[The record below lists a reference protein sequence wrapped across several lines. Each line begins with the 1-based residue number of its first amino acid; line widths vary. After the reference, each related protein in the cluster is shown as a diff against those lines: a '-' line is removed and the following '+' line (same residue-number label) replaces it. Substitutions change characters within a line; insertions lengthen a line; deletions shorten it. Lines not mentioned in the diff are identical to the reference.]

1 MRLLIVGPG
10 RAGGS
15 VALAAAAA
23 GHEIAGVV
31 SRSGDDRFG
40 PPLDLEASLPPAD
53 LLLVAVGD
61 EAIAGVAASLAP
73 RAGSVPVAAHLSGF
87 LPTTALLRLA
97 DRGIAIGG
105 FHPLQTLPDPESGAA
120 ALAGS
125 YAGIG
130 GEGLAFDTLSGFAS
144 SLGMDW
150 FRLSDEMRPSYHAAA
165 AAAANFVIAS
175 LSVAGDLFEQ
185 AAVDPKVA
193 EPLVQQAVAN
203 FFEQGA
209 SALTGPIARGDTLTV
224 RGHLEAAQ
232 EVSADVG
239 RQFRLMAEATAIR
252 ANRSNEVAEWS

>member
-15 VALAAAAA
+15 IALAAPDA
-23 GHEIAGVV
+23 GHVIAGVI
-31 SRSGDDRFG
+31 SRSGDARFG
-40 PPLDLEASLPPAD
+40 PPLELEAPLPSAD
-53 LLLVAVGD
+53 LLLIAVGD
-61 EAIAGVAASLAP
+61 EAIAEVAASMAP
-73 RAGSVPVAAHLSGF
+73 RVGSVPVAAHLSGF
-87 LPTTALLRLA
+87 VPTTALRPLA
-97 DRGIAIGG
+97 DRGVAIGG

-130 GEGLAFDTLSGFAS
+130 GEGLAFDTLSALAN
-144 SLGMDW
+144 SLGMEW

-193 EPLVQQAVAN
+193 EPLVQRAVAN

-209 SALTGPIARGDTLTV
+209 SALTGPIARGDTQTV
-224 RGHLEAAQ
+224 RGHLVAAE
-232 EVSADVG
+232 EVSAEVG
-239 RQFRLMAEATAIR
+239 RQFRLLAEATAIR
-252 ANRSNEVAEWS
+252 AGRANEVAKWS